1 MHLNIVAYNIYL
13 NVNID
18 EDEQRVIRCCDVWI
32 IFQVKGSVKCM
43 SFVCLFV

>member
-18 EDEQRVIRCCDVWI
+18 EDEQRVIRCVMY
-32 IFQVKGSVKCM
+32 G
-43 SFVCLFV
+43 LFFRLKEVLNV